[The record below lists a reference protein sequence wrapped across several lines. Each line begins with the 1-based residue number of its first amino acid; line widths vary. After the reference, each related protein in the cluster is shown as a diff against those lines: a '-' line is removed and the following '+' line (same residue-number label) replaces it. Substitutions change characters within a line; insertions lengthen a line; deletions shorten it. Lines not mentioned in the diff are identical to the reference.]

1 MSFNRDIQK
10 QAQKEVQALQEEYG
24 LEEVPENVA
33 TCLASVTARGQKEP
47 FAAAEA
53 AVRKMEIAC
62 LAAWARGKVAG
73 PDSPESL
80 ERRAK
85 QAESLAKMFEKKD
98 DRANQRK
105 QLKRAEAFRKQA
117 QDAAR
122 ARTMPNA

>member
-24 LEEVPENVA
+24 LEGVPENVRL
-33 TCLASVTARGQKEP
+33 TLASVTARGTP
-47 FAAAEA
+47 DPTAAGEA

-98 DRANQRK
+98 DPKNAKKQRT
-105 QLKRAEAFRKQA
+105 RAEGFRKQA
-117 QDAAR
+117 ASMVAAPKEN
-122 ARTMPNA
+122 T